1 MGMRLSSSP
10 SLGKALEA
18 LRGEEVL
25 LIPANLVASESLFK
39 LLLRSEGPSAIVI
52 RGRPVGI
59 VRARAEDIKAVLS
72 EGEEGLEEIAAAL
85 LAEEKADEIDPL
97 SIEVQERVVRRALRP
112 LCILVRDKASWV
124 EAKRAVVFRTQKGLH
139 FTGYMNKPIEDRIV
153 YHISERTWI
162 TPNAITVLGN
172 VLAFAITP
180 LFIMGYFFYASLL
193 AYLVGIIDGLDGKL
207 ARSRGFLTRLGHI
220 EHSFDML
227 FEQTWYLS
235 FALGLYLAYGLWW
248 LLLAGGAFL
257 VLDTFVRHVYMQFK
271 DTMGIALTAA
281 SPLDRRFAL
290 VDGRRNMY
298 LLYMIAF
305 SGLGLMGLSLGP
317 FPMPAYAL
325 FAMLA
330 HAWLTAVFYVVRA
343 CQHMRKAD
351 EASGVLAWMSLAK
364 KAPRLKKIK
373 AEGKPWTRARQRS

>member
-39 LLLRSEGPSAIVI
+39 LLLCSEGPSAIVI

-72 EGEEGLEEIAAAL
+72 EGKERLEEIAAAL
-85 LAEEKADEIDPL
+85 LAEERADEIDPL

-351 EASGVLAWMSLAK
+351 ETSGVLAWMSLAK

-373 AEGKPWTRARQRS
+373 AEGKP

>member
-1 MGMRLSSSP
+1 
-10 SLGKALEA
+10 
-18 LRGEEVL
+18 
-25 LIPANLVASESLFK
+25 
-39 LLLRSEGPSAIVI
+39 
-52 RGRPVGI
+52 
-59 VRARAEDIKAVLS
+59 
-72 EGEEGLEEIAAAL
+72 
-85 LAEEKADEIDPL
+85 
-97 SIEVQERVVRRALRP
+97 
-112 LCILVRDKASWV
+112 
-124 EAKRAVVFRTQKGLH
+124 
-139 FTGYMNKPIEDRIV
+139 
-153 YHISERTWI
+153 
-162 TPNAITVLGN
+162 
-172 VLAFAITP
+172 
-180 LFIMGYFFYASLL
+180 
-193 AYLVGIIDGLDGKL
+193 
-207 ARSRGFLTRLGHI
+207 
-220 EHSFDML
+220 
-227 FEQTWYLS
+227 
-235 FALGLYLAYGLWW
+235 
-248 LLLAGGAFL
+248 

-373 AEGKPWTRARQRS
+373 AEGKP

>member
-72 EGEEGLEEIAAAL
+72 EGKERLEEIAAAL
-85 LAEEKADEIDPL
+85 LAEERADEIDPL

-373 AEGKPWTRARQRS
+373 AEGKP